1 MVIGMYPKLK
11 EKVFTMKEFVSDGNS
26 KDLDLKDPWG
36 YDIEIYRYCAKE
48 IYEIVNKIIDKV

>member
-1 MVIGMYPKLK
+1 MYPKLK
-11 EKVFTMKEFVSDGNS
+11 EKVFTMKEFVSEGDS